1 MTGILNVVMTL
12 PLTAFRGNKYNGDR
26 SKPIPVNTVLTL
38 NSTGHIIHGWGANF
52 FHLPHM
58 LTVDKKNNVWLTDV
72 ALHQVFKFGPYGGD
86 SKKPL
91 IVLGTPVRYLHSYL
105 QGEPVTRLWVSLCG
119 P

>member
-1 MTGILNVVMTL
+1 MTH
-12 PLTAFRGNKYNGDR
+12 PFSAFRGNTYNGDR

-38 NSTGHIIHGWGANF
+38 NSSGHVIHGWGANF

-91 IVLGTPVRYLHSYL
+91 IVLGTPVSVFGYFRRL
-105 QGEPVTRLWVSLCG
+105 GEYRVRQKFYSKVA
-119 P
+119 